1 MFEKYD
7 MLIPQGVI
15 FNLKEIEDMKI
26 IKSDMAKKLIYN
38 NELEVVKIGKKIHI
52 SRTELIRFLVAN
64 TIKAKTNALGDSLG
78 NNKGKSS
85 TKSGIAQLPNEAMV
99 YNEGSLFPKNY
110 STQKNKPSMSQIQI
124 MQQLRKNQAILKC
137 FCSLNYSS

>member
-7 MLIPQGVI
+7 MLIHQGLI

-52 SRTELIRFLVAN
+52 TRIEIIKFLVNN
-64 TIKAKTNALGDSLG
+64 TIRADESKKEL
-78 NNKGKSS
+78 
-85 TKSGIAQLPNEAMV
+85 E
-99 YNEGSLFPKNY
+99 
-110 STQKNKPSMSQIQI
+110 
-124 MQQLRKNQAILKC
+124 
-137 FCSLNYSS
+137 